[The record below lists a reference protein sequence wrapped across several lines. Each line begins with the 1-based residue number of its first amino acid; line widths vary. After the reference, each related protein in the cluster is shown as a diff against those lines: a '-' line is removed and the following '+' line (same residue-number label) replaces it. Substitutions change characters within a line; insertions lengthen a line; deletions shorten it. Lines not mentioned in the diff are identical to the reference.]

1 VRIDQPD
8 PERQTMNQ
16 NLLRI
21 FSELNARFVYP
32 ALLPVLLVT
41 ATTITGQTTTRQGNN
56 NPYSPS
62 PDVKLQT
69 PERPVS
75 NDNPSAGEVVF
86 LMQNR
91 PSPTRDES
99 PTIAQQTLRIAKNAD
114 RRAVPPIEIYKVG
127 VGDILFV
134 TLKDATGGSGYYTV
148 RSDGTIDYPLAG
160 ENVVVA
166 DQTVE
171 DIESTLA
178 TGISLFSN
186 PQVEVVVREYA
197 SHKITISGM
206 AETTGDV
213 FLRREAMPL
222 FVIRAEAGVSSK
234 ATTAIINRSATMKI
248 DSYDLS
254 DPNAAN
260 ALVYPGDAVEFA
272 GAATALETY
281 FVAGEV
287 MSAGQKPF
295 VTGLTLYQAVIASG
309 GAKGNAKKAIIRR
322 KNDKG
327 LFSSVQYNLGDIVGG
342 KAVDPN
348 LSPGDIV
355 EIQD

>member
-1 VRIDQPD
+1 MIRNFLK
-8 PERQTMNQ
+8 MNAVPK
-16 NLLRI
+16 
-21 FSELNARFVYP
+21 ARFLFP
-32 ALLPVLLVT
+32 ALLLVLLVT
-41 ATTITGQTTTRQGNN
+41 APSNFGQRTPRPGNN

-62 PDVKLQT
+62 PEAKTQIVEGPPKTDK
-69 PERPVS
+69 
-75 NDNPSAGEVVF
+75 PSTSEVVF
-86 LMQNR
+86 VMQNR
-91 PSPTRDES
+91 TPPTRDET
-99 PTIAQQTLRIAKNAD
+99 PTIAQQTLKIAKNAGL
-114 RRAVPPIEIYKVG
+114 RASSPSEIYKVG

-134 TLKDATGGSGYYTV
+134 TLKDAAGGSGYYTV
-148 RSDGTIDYPLAG
+148 HADGTIDYPLAG

-171 DIESTLA
+171 DIEETLA
-178 TGISLFSN
+178 TGITLFSN

-206 AETTGDV
+206 AETTGEV
-213 FLRREAMPL
+213 NLRREAMPL

-234 ATTAIINRSATMKI
+234 ATTAVINRSATMKI
-248 DSYDLS
+248 DSYNLR

-260 ALVYPGDAVEFA
+260 TLVYPGDAVEFA
-272 GAATALETY
+272 GDATALETY

-309 GAKGNAKKAIIRR
+309 GAKGNAKKAIVRR

-327 LFSSVQYNLGDIVGG
+327 LFSIVQYTLSDIVGG
-342 KAVDPN
+342 KAVDPA
-348 LSPGDIV
+348 LASGDIV